1 MNLKT
6 IAIILSMAAATY
18 ITRIGSQVLFASA
31 GMPAWMERWLK
42 HVPTAFLTALIV
54 PALLLPDGYLDISL
68 GNSYLLAGIVAAV
81 TAYKTRNVLTTILI
95 GMTVI
100 IVLNRFMPF

>member
-1 MNLKT
+1 MNLKL
-6 IAIILSMAAATY
+6 IFIILGMAVATY

-31 GMPAWMERWLK
+31 GMPTWMERWLK

-54 PALLLPDGYLDISL
+54 PSLIMPEGYIDISL
-68 GNSYLLAGIVAAV
+68 GNSYLLAGVVAAFS
-81 TAYKTRNVLTTILI
+81 AYKTRNVLVTILI

-100 IVLNRFMPF
+100 IVLNRFLPF

>member
-1 MNLKT
+1 MNLKL
-6 IAIILSMAAATY
+6 ISIILGMAAVTY

-54 PALLLPDGYLDISL
+54 PSLLMPEGHLDISL
-68 GNSYLLAGIVAAV
+68 GNNYLLAGIVAAF
-81 TAYKTRNVLTTILI
+81 TAYKTRNVLITILI

-100 IVLNRFMPF
+100 IVLNRFLPF